1 MPPAPPRLARFAWG
15 VLVYNLAVVAW
26 GAFVRATGSG
36 AGCGS
41 HWPLCNGQVLPR
53 PERVETLIELTHRL
67 SSGLDGLLVAAL
79 AVWVWRASRR
89 PASGVPRAAGVAGL
103 ASLGFL
109 IVEALVGAGLVRFG
123 LVEGN
128 ASTARAVVMAV
139 HLVNTFL
146 LLGCLALT
154 AWWAG
159 GGPPPRRRAGAPP
172 RPGTRAAGW
181 LAALG
186 VAVLLALGVSGAVA
200 ALGDTLF
207 PSTGFREGF
216 RQDFVPGAHLLLRL
230 RVFHPVIAVAAALG
244 LGAAAAAIGRL
255 RPEPAVRR
263 WVVRFY
269 ALFAA
274 QLVVGFVNLAL
285 AAPVALQLVH
295 LVLADLVWIAWVL
308 LGAATLG
315 AGEQTV
321 LRGAPDASPPVVS
334 S

>member
-1 MPPAPPRLARFAWG
+1 MPPAPPRPARFAWG
-15 VLVYNLAVVAW
+15 VLAYNLAVVAW

-41 HWPLCNGQVLPR
+41 HWPLCNGEALPR

-67 SSGLDGLLVAAL
+67 SSGLDGLLVLAL

-89 PASGVPRAAGVAGL
+89 PASGVPRAAGIAGL

-109 IVEALVGAGLVRFG
+109 IVEALVGAGLVRFE
-123 LVEGN
+123 LVTDN
-128 ASTARAVVMAV
+128 ASAARAVVMAV

-146 LLGCLALT
+146 LLGSLALT

-159 GGPPPRRRAGAPP
+159 GGPPPRRRDGTPP
-172 RPGTRAAGW
+172 RRGARAAGW

-186 VAVLLALGVSGAVA
+186 VVALLVLGVSGAIA

-207 PSTGFREGF
+207 PATGFREGF
-216 RQDFVPGAHLLLRL
+216 RQDFAPGAHLLLRL
-230 RVFHPVIAVAAALG
+230 RVLHPVIAVAAALG

-269 ALFAA
+269 ALFAV
-274 QLVVGFVNLAL
+274 QLAAGFVNLAL

-308 LGAATLG
+308 VGAAAL
-315 AGEQTV
+315 ARGE
-321 LRGAPDASPPVVS
+321 
-334 S
+334 